1 MKKLNSFILAIFIIF
16 SISSCGYQLRG
27 SIDIEGLENVNIIS
41 DKKNNITRILQ
52 QKLSPYQQDNFNK
65 SKYPSIR
72 ILSID
77 INKRQLSV
85 NSSGR
90 VDEYE
95 INKTIKYEFIY
106 SEKNIVRGV
115 LKSNA
120 SYDFNESQ
128 MQGTRE
134 RENIAIGTI
143 DQNLA
148 RKILLKFK
156 AGLKANST

>member
-1 MKKLNSFILAIFIIF
+1 MKKINSFIVSIFVIF

-27 SIDIEGLENVNIIS
+27 SINMEGLKNINIIS
-41 DKKNNITRILQ
+41 YNQNNITRILQ
-52 QKLSPYQQDNFNK
+52 QKLSPYQQDNHNK
-65 SKYPSIR
+65 SEYPSIK
-72 ILSID
+72 ILSVD
-77 INKRQLSV
+77 IKKRQLSV

-106 SEKNIVRGV
+106 SEKNIVAGV
-115 LKSNA
+115 LKSSA

-134 RENIAIGTI
+134 RENIAVEAI
-143 DQNLA
+143 DRNLI
-148 RKILLKFK
+148 RKLLLKFK
-156 AGLKANST
+156 AALKANST

>member
-1 MKKLNSFILAIFIIF
+1 MKKLNSFLLSIFVIF
-16 SISSCGYQLRG
+16 TISSCGYQLRG
-27 SIDIEGLENVNIIS
+27 SINIEGLENVNIIS
-41 DKKNNITRILQ
+41 DRKNNITRILQ

-65 SKYPSIR
+65 SEYPSIR

-77 INKRQLSV
+77 IKKRQLSV

-95 INKTIKYEFIY
+95 INKTIRYEFIY
-106 SEKNIVRGV
+106 SEKNVVTGV
-115 LKSNA
+115 LKSSA

-134 RENIAIGTI
+134 REKIAIGTI
-143 DQNLA
+143 DQNLV
-148 RKILLKFK
+148 RKLLLKFK
-156 AGLKANST
+156 AKLKANST

>member
-1 MKKLNSFILAIFIIF
+1 MKKLNSFILVIFVIF

-41 DKKNNITRILQ
+41 DKRNNITRILQ
-52 QKLSPYQQDNFNK
+52 QKLSPYQKDNFNI

-106 SEKNIVRGV
+106 SEKNIVTGV

-143 DQNLA
+143 DQNLV
-148 RKILLKFK
+148 RKLLLRFK
-156 AGLKANST
+156 ASLKANST

>member
-1 MKKLNSFILAIFIIF
+1 MKKLKSLLLFTFIIV

-27 SIDIEGLENVNIIS
+27 SINIEGLENVNILS
-41 DKKNNITRILQ
+41 DNKNNITRILQ
-52 QKLSPYQQDNFNK
+52 QKLLPYQQNNSNK

-77 INKRQLSV
+77 FEKRQLSV

-95 INKTIKYEFIY
+95 INKIIKYQFIY
-106 SEKNIVRGV
+106 SEKNIVTGV
-115 LKSNA
+115 LKSSA

-128 MQGTRE
+128 MQGTRQ
-134 RENIAIGTI
+134 RENTAIETI
-143 DQNLA
+143 DQNLV
-148 RKILLKFK
+148 RKLLLKFK
-156 AGLKANST
+156 ASFKANST

>member
-1 MKKLNSFILAIFIIF
+1 MNKLNSFILVIFVIF

-41 DKKNNITRILQ
+41 DKRNNITRILQ
-52 QKLSPYQQDNFNK
+52 QKLSPYQKDNFNK

-106 SEKNIVRGV
+106 SEKDTVTGV
-115 LKSNA
+115 LKSSA

>member
-1 MKKLNSFILAIFIIF
+1 M
-16 SISSCGYQLRG
+16 
-27 SIDIEGLENVNIIS
+27 EGLKNINIIS
-41 DKKNNITRILQ
+41 YNQNNITRILQ

-65 SKYPSIR
+65 SEYPSIR

-77 INKRQLSV
+77 IKKRQLSV

-95 INKTIKYEFIY
+95 INKTIRYEFIY
-106 SEKNIVRGV
+106 SEKNVVTGV
-115 LKSNA
+115 LKSSA

-134 RENIAIGTI
+134 RENIAVGTI
-143 DQNLA
+143 DQNLV
-148 RKILLKFK
+148 RKLLLKFK
-156 AGLKANST
+156 ATLKANST

>member
-1 MKKLNSFILAIFIIF
+1 MKKLNSFLLSIFVIF
-16 SISSCGYQLRG
+16 TISSCGYQLRG
-27 SIDIEGLENVNIIS
+27 SINIEGLENVNIIS
-41 DKKNNITRILQ
+41 DRKNNITRLLQ
-52 QKLSPYQQDNFNK
+52 QKLSPYQQDNSNK
-65 SKYPSIR
+65 SEYPSIR

-77 INKRQLSV
+77 IKKRQLSV

-106 SEKNIVRGV
+106 SKNNIVTGV
-115 LKSNA
+115 LKSSA

-134 RENIAIGTI
+134 RENIAVGTI
-143 DQNLA
+143 DQNLV
-148 RKILLKFK
+148 RKLLLKFK
-156 AGLKANST
+156 AKLKANST

>member
-1 MKKLNSFILAIFIIF
+1 M
-16 SISSCGYQLRG
+16 
-27 SIDIEGLENVNIIS
+27 EGLKNINIIS
-41 DKKNNITRILQ
+41 YNQNNLTRILQ
-52 QKLSPYQQDNFNK
+52 QKLSPYQQDNLNK
-65 SKYPSIR
+65 SEYPSIR
-72 ILSID
+72 ILSVD
-77 INKRQLSV
+77 IKKRQLSV

-95 INKTIKYEFIY
+95 INKAIKYEFIY
-106 SEKNIVRGV
+106 SEKNIVTGE
-115 LKSNA
+115 LKSSA